1 MSAQKIIAAALLIGA
16 GSAFAADAPATAGAA
31 HAAAA
36 VAATAASTATVASIS
51 VSEAKLNLPALNTAS
66 VRDRDAVR
74 AEAIEAMKTRK
85 TTLAEQL
92 DQYK

>member
-1 MSAQKIIAAALLIGA
+1 MSAQKIIAAALLIAA
-16 GSAFAADAPATAGAA
+16 GSTFAADAPVAAGAA
-31 HAAAA
+31 NAA
-36 VAATAASTATVASIS
+36 VTAAATAASTTTVASAS
-51 VSEAKLNLPALNTAS
+51 ASNLNLPALNTAS

-74 AEAIEAMKTRK
+74 AEAIEAMKNRK